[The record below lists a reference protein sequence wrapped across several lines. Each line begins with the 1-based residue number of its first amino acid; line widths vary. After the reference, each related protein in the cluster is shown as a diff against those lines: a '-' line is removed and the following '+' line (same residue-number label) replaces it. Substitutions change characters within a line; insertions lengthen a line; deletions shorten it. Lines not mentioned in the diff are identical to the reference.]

1 MSDKGREALQA
12 VVDGLRTVHER
23 CGKQGSCPWP
33 LMWDDDVTELYE
45 ALTAGGYAVT
55 KVGA

>member
-45 ALTAGGYAVT
+45 ALDRGRLRSR
-55 KVGA
+55 